1 MKSLQAHLL
10 VATPEL
16 RDPNFARTVVL
27 LIGHNEEGAMGLVLN
42 RPSETTIKDAW
53 EQACESNCRRIDPV
67 RVGGPCPGPLMAL
80 HQKPLLSNARI
91 MDEVFLTQTPSLME
105 QLVEETDG
113 AVRFFVGYAGWGP
126 EQLED
131 ELADGAWLAMPATA
145 ELVFPQVELDWDQL
159 LQRAGSVN
167 FYASLG
173 FQHIPPDP
181 HLN

>member
-27 LIGHNEEGAMGLVLN
+27 LIGHSEEGAMGLVLN
-42 RPSETTIKDAW
+42 RPSETSIKEAW
-53 EQACESNCRRIDPV
+53 EQSCETICRRLDPV
-67 RVGGPCPGPLMAL
+67 RVGGPCPGPLMAI
-80 HQKPLLSNARI
+80 HQKPLLSNATLLA
-91 MDEVFLTQTPSLME
+91 DVFLTQTPALME
-105 QLVEETDG
+105 QLVDEVEGDI
-113 AVRFFVGYAGWGP
+113 RFFVGYAGWGP

-145 ELVFPQVELDWDQL
+145 ELVFPAAELDWERV

-173 FQHIPPDP
+173 FPHIPPDP
-181 HLN
+181 TLN